1 MPDFNPEDLLSVDWE
16 KVSNSIEDLEMS
28 RMRTSRYFSD
38 VDNFSI
44 IIDICFAQIG
54 TKIGELWKIF
64 ISTDGEP
71 DDPGEIHQEV
81 IDYIRDNYWNDALRE
96 AFITNKI
103 DYDSFWE
110 WYDDEGFINS
120 KLEFE
125 IKNWN
130 DQSSIIRLVCD

>member
-38 VDNFSI
+38 IENFSI
-44 IIDICFAQIG
+44 IIDISFAKID

-71 DDPGEIHQEV
+71 DDPDEIHQEV
-81 IDYIRDNYWNDALRE
+81 IDYIMDKYWNDALRE

-103 DYDSFWE
+103 YYDAFL
-110 WYDDEGFINS
+110 YI
-120 KLEFE
+120 
-125 IKNWN
+125 
-130 DQSSIIRLVCD
+130 